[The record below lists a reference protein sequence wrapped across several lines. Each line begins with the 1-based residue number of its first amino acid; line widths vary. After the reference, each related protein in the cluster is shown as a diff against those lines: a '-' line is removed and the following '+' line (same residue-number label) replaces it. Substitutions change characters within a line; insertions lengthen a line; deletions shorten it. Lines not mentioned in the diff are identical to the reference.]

1 MLIFDA
7 HLDLAFNA
15 VDWNRDLRLTITEIR
30 TQETTLGMTEP
41 GRRTN
46 TVSFPEL
53 KAAHVGL
60 GVATVFAR
68 LEMAIN
74 HPFGRTTPEACYA
87 IAHSHLAYYRAME
100 RSGWMRMLRR
110 RSELH
115 QHAEACRTQFATT
128 PFGFILS
135 MECADAVLDPDNLT
149 EWYEAGLRVIGLTHY
164 GANRYGG
171 GTCSEVGLSAE
182 ALPLLQ
188 RIEEL
193 GIALDLTHLSDR
205 SFQQIHDRFSGRVL
219 ASHQNARK
227 FCPWQRQFSDEQIR
241 CVLERDGVIGV
252 ALDAVMLQPG
262 WVRGQSSREVT
273 LERVVENIDHI
284 CQLAGNCRHVGIGS
298 DLDGGYGC
306 EQTPVGLDTIADL
319 QKLVPLLERRG
330 YSQGDREAVMHG
342 NWLRFFSEVLPA

>member
-30 TQETTLGMTEP
+30 TQEATLGMTDP

-60 GVATVFAR
+60 GVATLFAR

-100 RSGWMRMLRR
+100 RSGWMRMLRT

-115 QHAEACRTQFATT
+115 QHVDACRTHFATT

-149 EWYEAGLRVIGLTHY
+149 EWYEAGLRAVGLTHY

-171 GTCSEVGLSAE
+171 GTRSEVGLSAE

-193 GIALDLTHLSDR
+193 SLALDLTHLSDR
-205 SFQQIHDRFSGRVL
+205 SFQQIRDRFSGRVL

-241 CVLERDGVIGV
+241 FVLERDGVLGV
-252 ALDAVMLQPG
+252 ALDTVMLQPG
-262 WVRGQSSREVT
+262 WVRGQSLREVT

-284 CQLAGNCRHVGIGS
+284 CQLAGNGRHVGIGS
-298 DLDGGYGC
+298 DLDGGYGS
-306 EQTPVGLDTIADL
+306 EQTPVGVDTIADL

-330 YSQGDREAVMHG
+330 YSQGDIEAVMHG